1 MTKYWY
7 CLFDPDYR
15 GNYNIRSTTSFKAAC
30 ANLRKMLS
38 DSAAETGCIFDSDP
52 SKLPPR
58 YEFEKISPTLVAS
71 MVEGISSTRKVSV
84 MQFKQKF
91 PAIEYILIKRKPRT
105 AFRYWP
111 EYIVHYDGSLTPRK
125 K

>member
-7 CLFDPDYR
+7 CLFDGEYR

-30 ANLRKMLS
+30 ANLRRMMKES
-38 DSAAETGCIFDSDP
+38 GAETGLIFDSDP
-52 SKLPPR
+52 SKLSQR
-58 YEFEKISPTLVAS
+58 YEFEAISPTLVAS
-71 MVEGISSTRKVSV
+71 MREGISKRKVSISGY
-84 MQFKQKF
+84 KQKF
-91 PAIEYILIKRKPRT
+91 PGVEYILSKRKPRT

-111 EYIVHYDGSLTPRK
+111 EYVVHYDGSLTPRK